1 MEIEKLIERLQNWDG
16 IKPDREIDCAIEGL
30 KALQAEN
37 DRLQAELEKEEAA
50 RKKQADI
57 LYELRGQKYEQTTAI
72 DQLQAENDRLRRERD
87 AAVKD
92 ISDLID
98 EVEEIRRGYGID
110 DSDADKALAD
120 MCGNYCENEGDGCY
134 IEGEKIPLR
143 KFQVARPAEGGMS
156 VSDTKKPVFNA
167 DAAEEYFSDLLVF
180 YRNTAND
187 IFRKDNE
194 GRHASNQTYSAEYQK
209 YVGMQMA
216 MREVLEYFSKFEL

>member
-30 KALQAEN
+30 KAIQAEN
-37 DRLQAELEKEEAA
+37 DRLQAELEKAEAV

-92 ISDLID
+92 ISYLID

-134 IEGEKIPLR
+134 IEGEKYHCENFKWRGP
-143 KFQVARPAEGGMS
+143 
-156 VSDTKKPVFNA
+156 
-167 DAAEEYFSDLLVF
+167 
-180 YRNTAND
+180 
-187 IFRKDNE
+187 
-194 GRHASNQTYSAEYQK
+194 QK
-209 YVGMQMA
+209 
-216 MREVLEYFSKFEL
+216 ED

>member
-1 MEIEKLIERLQNWDG
+1 MKCENCTKYDDCRTGSGLTWPCGAYQPKDKPNCIGCHHMHPDNGNCAAVGGFCTAVPAAYCPLIPELRDENEQ
-16 IKPDREIDCAIEGL
+16 
-30 KALQAEN
+30 LQAEN
-37 DRLQAELEKEEAA
+37 DRLGAELEKEEAA

-72 DQLQAENDRLRRERD
+72 DQLRAENERLKRERD

-134 IEGEKIPLR
+134 IEGEKYHCENFKWRGPQ
-143 KFQVARPAEGGMS
+143 K
-156 VSDTKKPVFNA
+156 
-167 DAAEEYFSDLLVF
+167 EE
-180 YRNTAND
+180 
-187 IFRKDNE
+187 
-194 GRHASNQTYSAEYQK
+194 
-209 YVGMQMA
+209 
-216 MREVLEYFSKFEL
+216 